1 MVDIIQIQT
10 AIVGWIHIYFVIIW
24 LGGAIFINRTLI
36 PKISPKNST
45 ISEEQAN
52 KLMQDISE
60 RFKKI
65 AFISII
71 IVALT
76 GITRVL
82 MMNISHKALFE
93 TNYGTIIMMKASLLA
108 AIIVAGIVLSR
119 IIDKCKTASIEEIR
133 SEQRRI
139 KIISEIII
147 GLGAVTVLLGV
158 LLRVGI

>member
-24 LGGAIFINRTLI
+24 LGGAIFINRGLI
-36 PKISPKNST
+36 PQIKNSN

-52 KLMQDISE
+52 KLMQDISG

-71 IVALT
+71 IIALT
-76 GITRVL
+76 GMTRL
-82 MMNISHKALFE
+82 SMMNISHKALFE

-108 AIIVAGIVLSR
+108 AIIIAGIVLSR

-147 GLGAVTVLLGV
+147 GLGTVTVLLGV